1 MQTALVTGASRGI
14 GRAAADAFAREGYRV
29 IVNYRQSA
37 REAEEL
43 AALLRARGA
52 DAWAVQADVA
62 DAAAVDKMVAE
73 AGRVDVLVNNAGVA
87 ARGLLAD
94 LTDDAWR
101 RVLDVNLT
109 GFFHCARA
117 VIPGMVR
124 RKAGRIVA
132 VSSMWGVTG
141 GSCEA
146 AYSAAK
152 AGVIGLVKALAKELG
167 PSGVRVNCVAPGV
180 IDTDMNR
187 ALTQADRAALCEE
200 TPLGRI
206 GTPQEVARAIL
217 FLAGP
222 GGDFITGQVF
232 GVNGGLAI

>member
-14 GRAAADAFAREGYRV
+14 GRAAAEAFAREGYRV

-43 AALLRARGA
+43 AASLRARGA

-62 DAAAVDKMVAE
+62 EAEAVDKMVAE

-200 TPLGRI
+200 TPLGRV

-222 GGDFITGQVF
+222 GGDFITGQVLSP
-232 GVNGGLAI
+232 NGGIVI